1 MVALAGHEKEKKRKI
16 AALRKPFANHMTR
29 EMVERHAVN
38 LQVRIDRRKTES
50 ANDYQREFNRI
61 AGRIARGGVN
71 AAEVTRQ
78 ATQSFVALHGQ
89 RHLPN

>member
-16 AALRKPFANHMTR
+16 AMVRKPFANQMTR
-29 EMVERHAVN
+29 AMVDRHAVN
-38 LQVRIDRRKTES
+38 LQVRIDRRKRES
-50 ANDYQREFNRI
+50 ASDYQREFNRI

-71 AAEVTRQ
+71 HAEMMTQ

>member
-1 MVALAGHEKEKKRKI
+1 MVALAGHEREKKRKI
-16 AALRKPFANHMTR
+16 VALRKPFANHMTR
-29 EMVERHAVN
+29 AMVERHAVN

-61 AGRIARGGVN
+61 AGRISLGGMN
-71 AAEVTRQ
+71 HAEMTRQ

>member
-1 MVALAGHEKEKKRKI
+1 MVALVGHEKEKKRKI
-16 AALRKPFANHMTR
+16 ATLRKPFANHMTR
-29 EMVERHAVN
+29 AMVERHAVN

-61 AGRIARGGVN
+61 AGRISLGGVN
-71 AAEVTRQ
+71 HAEMTRQ

>member
-1 MVALAGHEKEKKRKI
+1 MVVLVGHEKEKKRKI
-16 AALRKPFANHMTR
+16 ATLRKPFANHMTR
-29 EMVERHAVN
+29 AMVERHAVN

-61 AGRIARGGVN
+61 AGRISLGGVN
-71 AAEVTRQ
+71 HEEMTRR